1 MRTRWAG
8 AIAFP
13 LTSWS
18 LIAHAVAGGDTRG
31 REAVETLLR
40 RYSPALRARLV
51 IDRRIAE
58 DRAEDLLQGF
68 FADRFLERRLLTH
81 VDRAHGRFRTF
92 ILTALDNY
100 VADVRRR
107 EGAKVRT
114 PASTPQDIDEVSEPA
129 GDGGSSAAF
138 DRAWGRQVVAHAVE
152 IMRRECSEK
161 GRDDLWGVFDA
172 RILTPALEG
181 SKPMS
186 YEALVA
192 QFALK
197 SPEYAS
203 NILMTGKRMFARAL
217 CAVIG
222 EYAEDDSDLREE
234 LAELRSALAGA
245 GNGALPRI

>member
-1 MRTRWAG
+1 MPTRGAA

-18 LIAHAVAGGDTRG
+18 LIANAVAGGDTRG

-40 RYSPALRARLV
+40 RYLPALRARLV

-68 FADRFLERRLLTH
+68 FADRFLERRLLSH

-92 ILTALDNY
+92 ILTALDHY
-100 VADVRRR
+100 VVDVRRR
-107 EGAKVRT
+107 ECAKART
-114 PASTPQDIDEVSEPA
+114 PASMPQDIDAVAEPA
-129 GDGGSSAAF
+129 GDGASSAAF

-152 IMRRECSEK
+152 IMRRECSK
-161 GRDDLWGVFDA
+161 NGRDDLWGVFEA
-172 RILTPALEG
+172 RVLAPALEG
-181 SKPMS
+181 SKPMP
-186 YEALVA
+186 YDALVA
-192 QFALK
+192 RFALK
-197 SPEYAS
+197 SPDHAS

-234 LAELRSALAGA
+234 IADLRSALAGA
-245 GNGALPRI
+245 GCGALPRI